1 MMLTINGEI
10 WTIVFVDSTHE
21 KLVKPDG
28 SVTVGT
34 CHRPS
39 NTIYLSKELKGNAL
53 RKVLRHEIAHAVMR
67 SYELELTYVEEEL
80 VAGVIDVFGD
90 EVIALTDNVYELIK
104 GR

>member
-1 MMLTINGEI
+1 MLTINGEI

-21 KLVKPDG
+21 KLIKPDG
-28 SVTVGT
+28 TVAAGV
-34 CHRPS
+34 CHRSS
-39 NTIYLSKELKGNAL
+39 NTIYLSKELKGNSL

-90 EVIALTDNVYELIK
+90 EVITLTNNVYKLIK